1 MWWWLGHS
9 RVHQIER
16 GGRIQVFKLKI
27 IDRVHFT
34 LLQIIIII
42 IVILGVLLRCESAG
56 FYFCGDRLGGLATC
70 RLVIAWLGAD
80 DASLLLDRYH

>member
-1 MWWWLGHS
+1 MVRAFS
-9 RVHQIER
+9 SAPDQR
-16 GGRIQVFKLKI
+16 GGRIKVFKLKV

-42 IVILGVLLRCESAG
+42 KIVAVLLRCKSAG
-56 FYFCGDRLGGLATC
+56 FYLCGDRLGGLATC